1 MIYVTTESEDTIGVS
16 QEEMTCKGHCIH
28 KWTAAM
34 TVKTCT
40 RSIQSAPQHGWE
52 GAHMLGG
59 CHFSLKVWLPATCH
73 ALVEGTTPMLIQEAL
88 TGPL

>member
-34 TVKTCT
+34 TTWSRHAQDKSSQHPSMGGKGLTCCAGV
-40 RSIQSAPQHGWE
+40 I
-52 GAHMLGG
+52 L
-59 CHFSLKVWLPATCH
+59 L
-73 ALVEGTTPMLIQEAL
+73 
-88 TGPL
+88 